1 MANTGKRHDI
11 YEGEGETVQ
20 LKLEEPDVN
29 VGDTIKLNTNNQ
41 MGVKEW
47 EVILDKNG
55 NKTTKLIHSYDDY
68 VYEGGKRRRHRRK
81 SNKRRTHRRKS
92 KRRTRRRMR
101 K

>member
-55 NKTTKLIHSYDDY
+55 NKATKLIYSYDD